1 MVKLEEKG
9 QGLDLRSQAYRAV
22 SFFHEMNSLDQAK
35 NNDGSSTVGQFQKH
49 AENSK
54 CFQAEKTKLCI
65 DVKKLRTKNKDRLEQ
80 YQRPEAAV

>member
-35 NNDGSSTVGQFQKH
+35 SNDGSSTVGQFQKH
-49 AENSK
+49 AE
-54 CFQAEKTKLCI
+54 
-65 DVKKLRTKNKDRLEQ
+65 LREV
-80 YQRPEAAV
+80 PI